1 MWVYLKVGRT
11 MKKNRIRLEGFRI
24 EQIILLILLFVS
36 ACGKEESNAPA
47 VSGTVPDQVME
58 NSTITFSEEGVISAV
73 IWAKHVEVYEKLDLK
88 KAKQVRADFYDKE
101 GNYTSFLVA
110 DSGMIQERKRK
121 FEALGNVVVTTDE
134 GIKLVTQTLRWDP
147 LITKIVTDDFVTITR
162 GKDVITG
169 YGLEADQQLKH
180 FVIKKQVKGKIEEL
194 PEEDIKDSL

>member
-1 MWVYLKVGRT
+1 MLVYLKVGRA
-11 MKKNRIRLEGFRI
+11 MKKSRIRLEGFRI
-24 EQIILLILLFVS
+24 EQIILLILLLVS

-58 NSTITFSEEGVISAV
+58 NSTITFSEQGVRSAV

-101 GNYTSFLVA
+101 GNHTSFLVA

-147 LITKIVTDDFVTITR
+147 QITKIVTDDFVTITR

-169 YGLEADQQLKH
+169 YGLETDQRLKH

>member
-1 MWVYLKVGRT
+1 

-24 EQIILLILLFVS
+24 EQIFLLILLFVS

-58 NSTITFSEEGVISAV
+58 NSTITFSEEGVRSAV
-73 IWAKHVEVYEKLDLK
+73 IWAKYVEVYERLDIK

-101 GNYTSFLVA
+101 GNHTSFLVA

-147 LITKIVTDDFVTITR
+147 LIAKIVTDDFVTITR

-180 FVIKKQVKGKIEEL
+180 FIIKRQVKGKIEEL